1 MTKLFLKYDMK
12 RIKVGDWLA
21 AETGSVGATRNVL
34 ACCMTDEKEEFLP
47 TEEAGAILDNMTL
60 EELNDAGMQ
69 LIKVMQ
75 NSAVNPQSAASS

>member
-1 MTKLFLKYDMK
+1 MKLHLKYDMK

-34 ACCMTDEKEEFLP
+34 ACCMTDDKDQFLP
-47 TEEAGAILDNMTL
+47 IEEATAILDALTL
-60 EELNDAGMQ
+60 DELNEAGMQ

-75 NSAVNPQSAASS
+75 TSAVNPQSAASS